1 MATLKE
7 RLRDTLATFDGACKL
22 LDGQGSGKEYLLSSY
37 LVQGSMKSYKSWEV
51 DLQDGYKQQMKILN
65 NELYD
70 SAKDTIKLQKETT
83 NYVVLC
89 DEIKLPEFNFTRKS
103 LEAVDKNDIDEELHQ
118 RVHLLLEENKN
129 ADTFKSAQI
138 IGGEERSSALQ
149 VAPEASYRALF
160 IHEFQYRARLRLKMQ
175 LLEKIRDMVSAD
187 QALWNERNR
196 EVSLF
201 LNDRLVKMM
210 DAVKQIT
217 LELEDG
223 SDVDVEMT

>member
-22 LDGQGSGKEYLLSSY
+22 LDGQGLGKEYLLSLY
-37 LVQGSMKSYKSWEV
+37 LVQGSMKSYKLWEI

-83 NYVVLC
+83 DYVVLC

-118 RVHLLLEENKN
+118 RLHLLLEENKN
-129 ADTFKSAQI
+129 ADTFKLAQI

-149 VAPEASYRALF
+149 VAPEALYRALF

-175 LLEKIRDMVSAD
+175 LLEKIRDMVTAD

-196 EVSLF
+196 ELSLF
-201 LNDRLVKMM
+201 LDDRLVKMM

-217 LELEDG
+217 LELED
-223 SDVDVEMT
+223 DNDVEMT